1 MNCNIP
7 RIRGAG
13 MPASLGGSGGA
24 TGATGPAG
32 ATGAG
37 GELTVLLNHA
47 TSTDV
52 ANGVSMEAEVW
63 YDISTSQNISVTA
76 SKTVELNVGGAI
88 TCASAYAGA
97 QSFAVRLL
105 VDGTDSYP
113 CAGQII
119 SQNQYSNPLA
129 GAVPVIITGLSAGT
143 HTVKAQVLCYQGSG
157 TVYNRSSTY
166 PATEVVR
173 IVAKQF

>member
-37 GELTVLLNHA
+37 GSQTVLLNHV
-47 TSTDV
+47 TSTDI
-52 ANGVSMEAEVW
+52 ANGTAMSAETW
-63 YDISTSQNISVTA
+63 YDITTSQNISAT
-76 SKTVELNVGGAI
+76 SGSTVEISVGGAI
-88 TCASAYAGA
+88 TCINSGSVQY
-97 QSFAVRLL
+97 FNVRIL
-105 VDGTDSYP
+105 VDGTDAYLVSGTLIDGTSYGN
-113 CAGQII
+113 A
-119 SQNQYSNPLA
+119 LA
-129 GAVPVIITGLSAGT
+129 GARPIIITGLSTGT
-143 HTVKAQVLCYQGSG
+143 HTVKAQVSCASGSA
-157 TVYNRSSTY
+157 TLYVRSSSAA
-166 PATEVVR
+166 ATEFVG